1 MPGLDQRALEA
12 LTQMLAALLLSVA
25 VAVVLLG
32 LLCALVTAIANRR
45 RQRRAAA
52 ASPIGGYLV
61 GRPDDEGA
69 ALYVLDEH
77 GVRRIARVRLP
88 EDGPA
93 SSHRLVAMLRRRRRP
108 AAPAAKPAAMGIRL
122 PENWRE
128 EGFSVPL
135 SAGSPSDRRRRRDGR
150 RGRSPRGRRR

>member
-32 LLCALVTAIANRR
+32 LLCALVTAIADRR

-52 ASPIGGYLV
+52 ASPIDGYLV

-93 SSHRLVAMLRRRRRP
+93 SSHRLVAMLRRRRP
-108 AAPAAKPAAMGIRL
+108 AASAAKPAAMGIRL
-122 PENWRE
+122 PEDWRE

-150 RGRSPRGRRR
+150 RGRSSRGRRR

>member
-32 LLCALVTAIANRR
+32 LLCALVTAIADRR

-52 ASPIGGYLV
+52 ASPIDGYLV
-61 GRPDDEGA
+61 GRPDEEGA

-93 SSHRLVAMLRRRRRP
+93 SSHRLVAMLRRRRP
-108 AAPAAKPAAMGIRL
+108 AAPAAKPAAMDIRL

-135 SAGSPSDRRRRRDGR
+135 SAGSPSDRRRRHDGR

>member
-1 MPGLDQRALEA
+1 MPGLDQRALDA
-12 LTQMLAALLLSVA
+12 LTQMLGALLLSVA
-25 VAVVLLG
+25 VAAVLLG
-32 LLCALVTAIANRR
+32 LLCALATAIADRR

-52 ASPIGGYLV
+52 ASPIDGYRV

-69 ALYVLDEH
+69 ALSVLDEH

-93 SSHRLVAMLRRRRRP
+93 SSHRLVAMLRRRRP
-108 AAPAAKPAAMGIRL
+108 AAPAAKPAAMDIRL

>member
-1 MPGLDQRALEA
+1 MPGLDHRALDA
-12 LTQMLAALLLSVA
+12 LSQMLGALLLSVA
-25 VAVVLLG
+25 VAAVLLG
-32 LLCALVTAIANRR
+32 LLCALLTAIADRR
-45 RQRRAAA
+45 RQRRGAT
-52 ASPIGGYLV
+52 ASPTDHYLV

-69 ALYVLDEH
+69 ALHVLDEH

-88 EDGPA
+88 DDAPA
-93 SSHRLVAMLRRRRRP
+93 SSHRLVALLRRGRR
-108 AAPAAKPAAMGIRL
+108 AAPAPKPATMDIRL